1 MDYSSSEHTEL
12 PSGIKADDYM
22 SLPAQSFESHYPNID
37 RWINDHDGYIEI
49 GSSYDS
55 PYTSFIRGIDQGGM
69 VVHGKDS
76 YDTFEAAFQDL
87 DIALAEALV
96 KIYG

>member
-1 MDYSSSEHTEL
+1 MVL
-12 PSGIKADDYM
+12 PT
-22 SLPAQSFESHYPNID
+22 QSFEICYPNID
-37 RWINDHDGYIEI
+37 RWINEHDGYIEI

-55 PYTSFIRGIDQGGM
+55 PFTSFIRGIDQGGM

-87 DIALAEALV
+87 DIALAEALIE
-96 KIYG
+96 IYG